1 MTFPI
6 RTVLAITG
14 LLCVGGCGSTLSESG
29 VKPLAG
35 GSYQATLQNGVLL
48 SFAVAETRDGKLAG
62 SGQLGSATAGVSFS
76 VTGTVRRDS
85 VHLRML
91 KENGPRPQGRWAEL
105 GLLEP
110 VRDYPHRHAST
121 LLVFDAVERALDTAE
136 AAKPASATARGS

>member
-1 MTFPI
+1 MRFAAKA
-6 RTVLAITG
+6 VFVMAG
-14 LLCVGGCGSTLSESG
+14 LLYSAACGSTLSESG
-29 VKPLAG
+29 VKPRAG

-91 KENGPRPQGRWAEL
+91 KENGDSARLRGAFNSFDRIQ
-105 GLLEP
+105 
-110 VRDYPHRHAST
+110 
-121 LLVFDAVERALDTAE
+121 LVAQFTAFGGYTE
-136 AAKPASATARGS
+136 NHVLVARYQTQSEF

>member
-1 MTFPI
+1 MRFAAKA
-6 RTVLAITG
+6 VFVMAG
-14 LLCVGGCGSTLSESG
+14 LLYSAACGSTLSESG
-29 VKPLAG
+29 VKRRAG

-91 KENGPRPQGRWAEL
+91 KENGDSARLRGAFNSFDRIQ
-105 GLLEP
+105 
-110 VRDYPHRHAST
+110 
-121 LLVFDAVERALDTAE
+121 LVAQFTAFGGYTE
-136 AAKPASATARGS
+136 NHVLVARYQTQSEF